1 MTRLTAMVT
10 VAAASAALATAAVGT
25 GMLPA
30 SAAAHPTAHRVAYQA
45 AHRVDRQ
52 IARSM
57 PGARAGKNSLPVT
70 ASPVQ
75 INSQYGSGQYVSV
88 VDCQS
93 RQAPPPVRLQAP
105 QTPLRLTGTVPSLA
119 VARAMATRGRY
130 KTVYTC
136 TLVVKKE
143 IPRTP
148 GKGGGIRPCEHA
160 RTAKGKCRVT
170 LNTGFGGAAGSVSGH
185 RPRP

>member
-1 MTRLTAMVT
+1 MVT

-30 SAAAHPTAHRVAYQA
+30 SAAAHPAAHQVAQQA

-52 IARSM
+52 IARKM
-57 PGARAGKNSLPVT
+57 PGARAAKDPRLAAPD
-70 ASPVQ
+70 PVQ

-88 VDCQS
+88 VDCQGK
-93 RQAPPPVRLQAP
+93 QTPPPVRIQAP
-105 QTPLRLTGTVPSLA
+105 QTPLRLTGTKPSFA
-119 VARAMATRGRY
+119 VARAMATQGRY

-143 IPRTP
+143 IPRAP
-148 GKGGGIRPCEHA
+148 GKGGGIKSCEHP
-160 RTAKGKCRVT
+160 RTAKGQCRVT
-170 LNTGFGGAAGSVSGH
+170 LNTGFGGAAGAVTRH
-185 RPRP
+185 RPRS